1 MSARAIALTLVL
13 AAGPAGAQHVRD
25 ALEAG
30 ELICEF
36 REGFRHSLIAELTGE
51 RSSDL
56 LLVYEAVKAD
66 SAEVISSAS
75 PGRKPV
81 RVRATD
87 KAVHLIHF
95 AGPSVRVTTL
105 TSCRK
110 WRWKGGVETC
120 VRFAARHAWHFD
132 ALALKDPDETFAK
145 LPSGASTG
153 ACEPWRID

>member
-1 MSARAIALTLVL
+1 
-13 AAGPAGAQHVRD
+13 
-25 ALEAG
+25 
-30 ELICEF
+30 
-36 REGFRHSLIAELTGE
+36 TGE

-66 SAEVISSAS
+66 SAEVLSSAA

-87 KAVHLIHF
+87 KAVHFIHL

-105 TSCRK
+105 TECRR
-110 WRWKGGVETC
+110 WRWKKGAETC

-132 ALALKDPDETFAK
+132 ALAHLDPDATFAK
-145 LPSGASTG
+145 LPSGAATG
-153 ACEPWRID
+153 ICEPWKID